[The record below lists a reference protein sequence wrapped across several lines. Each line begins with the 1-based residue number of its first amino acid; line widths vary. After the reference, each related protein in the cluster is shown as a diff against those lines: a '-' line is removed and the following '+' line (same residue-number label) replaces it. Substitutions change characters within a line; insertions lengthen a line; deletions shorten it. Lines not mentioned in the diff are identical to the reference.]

1 MLSDHQCD
9 EGRPACKRCTLRGD
23 ICSGYRDESSLI
35 FRNEN
40 EKASRKHVRRRAS
53 ASSLTRSAA
62 PGQGSAKSGTLH
74 EHVSQDDL
82 SLSGLVEFSSS
93 KTPYPWVKNV
103 PQASAPSPEDQAV
116 SRFFEKYVMYPCNHG
131 SSPGFLEQLPGL
143 FGEVNSE
150 GRLALR
156 WAVRAAAYASL
167 SNERDDP
174 ALGNNAIKCY
184 GRALSALAES
194 LAQTKAAPDD
204 HILMTVVVLDLFEVG
219 SEFLL
224 WLTFTI

>member
-53 ASSLTRSAA
+53 AGSLTRSAA
-62 PGQGSAKSGTLH
+62 SGQGSAKSGTLRGDLGR
-74 EHVSQDDL
+74 DDL
-82 SLSGLVEFSSS
+82 SLRGTVEITDS
-93 KTPYPWVKNV
+93 KSPYPWVKNV
-103 PQASAPSPEDQAV
+103 PQASAPSAEDQAV
-116 SRFFEKYVMYPCNHG
+116 SQFFEKYVMYPCNHG

-167 SNERDDP
+167 SNERDEP

-204 HILMTVVVLDLFEVG
+204 HILMTFVVLDLFEVS

-224 WLTFTI
+224 WLTFAI